1 MKLGEIILLL
11 MGNMHLF
18 LETVGLILGFVADS
32 ALCKS
37 ASHPSLLR
45 DSVLFALFLLWRL

>member
-1 MKLGEIILLL
+1 